1 MFKETNDTNE
11 MLGLKELVSFFKGSP
26 VLGSVVLSSGAAA
39 GSAVY
44 KVSQPHFPII
54 TVR

>member
-1 MFKETNDTNE
+1 
-11 MLGLKELVSFFKGSP
+11 MLGLKALGCFFKGSP

-44 KVSQPHFPII
+44 KVSHPHFLIFFKKFWSI
-54 TVR
+54 NTL

>member
-11 MLGLKELVSFFKGSP
+11 MLGLKALMSFFKGSP

-44 KVSQPHFPII
+44 KVSQPHFLIFL
-54 TVR
+54 R